1 MIEPG
6 RAGESQ
12 ESLVQRAA
20 IRIREAGFDEKA
32 GRAMLNAFVETLPLR
47 SVSDTRAEW
56 IWAASARVA
65 DPGAGDP
72 FGEPHDFSAWR
83 AAPAPAWIVPGL
95 LQRGTVTLV
104 SAKGGAGKSLLSL
117 ALCVRLAAGGGGRLL
132 AWDLPAEP
140 VPTILLDAEC
150 GALRLERR
158 MRELVMGGEF
168 EADLLDRST
177 PDFYPHPAEKIR
189 KRSIVLARLDELL
202 DRTPDAQVVVVDP
215 LRSFLPDSVEDE
227 NANLSVGRVIDDL
240 VGLSKRRNVAI
251 LILDHD
257 SKDGRAARGA
267 SAKRDAAEIVWHL
280 TAPDEDDP
288 SYLECRPDKRR
299 DPGGP
304 DRFAWRKAGYQD
316 DSGLHP
322 VKLEL
327 TDLRDLSPNTG
338 STRSD
343 EKAGRMLSIVQ
354 AVKDHYRA
362 TGCGISASDLQ
373 SASGVPR
380 ATFYRDFSAAR
391 ESGFLIQP
399 HPRGLAYPPDAQVT
413 P

>member
-1 MIEPG
+1 MIVDLPTPEG
-6 RAGESQ
+6 Q
-12 ESLVQRAA
+12 EQLLIRAA
-20 IRIREAGFDEKA
+20 CRLRESGLDESFAKSGYDGIVDRLPNRRI
-32 GRAMLNAFVETLPLR
+32 
-47 SVSDTRAEW
+47 SDTRAEW
-56 IWAASARVA
+56 IWADSAKVV
-65 DPGAGDP
+65 DPGIGNP
-72 FGEPHDFSAWR
+72 FGDPHDFSAWR
-83 AAPAPAWIVPGL
+83 EAPAPAWIVPGL

-104 SAKGGAGKSLLSL
+104 SAKGGAGKSLLTL

-132 AWDLPAEP
+132 AWDLPSAK
-140 VPTILLDAEC
+140 VPTVLLDAEC
-150 GALRLERR
+150 GSLRLDRR

-168 EADLLDRST
+168 PADVLDRST
-177 PDFYPHPAEKIR
+177 PDLYPHTAEALR
-189 KRSIVLARLDELL
+189 KRGIILARLDDLL

-215 LRSFLPDSVEDE
+215 LRSFLPDEVEDE
-227 NANLSVGRVIDDL
+227 NANLSVGRVIDNL

-288 SYLECRPDKRR
+288 SYLECLPDKRR

-304 DRFAWRKAGYQD
+304 DRFAWRKAGWQTD
-316 DSGLHP
+316 EGLFP

-327 TDLRDLSPNTG
+327 TDLRDLKTQPSA
-338 STRSD
+338 RAD

-354 AVKDHYRA
+354 ATKDHYRS
-362 TGCGISASDLQ
+362 TGCGISSGNLQ
-373 SASGVPR
+373 AASGIPR
-380 ATFYRDFSAAR
+380 RTFSRDLSSALL
-391 ESGFLIQP
+391 SGLLIQP
-399 HPRGLAYPPDAQVT
+399 HPRGLIYPSDAQVT